1 MKWTLNRK
9 LILMIVSLSA
19 SLILMMTLFGLY
31 SERLLLE
38 KLQKKTTEITEAIH
52 LAIQEIS
59 KTEQKD
65 IMGLFNYLKNLRT
78 EGIKEIS
85 IIDSETRIQ
94 ASTNPFKVGET
105 TPEYITE
112 LIFKSELG
120 EFVTKEGQLYHIVL
134 PIVIKGEHQGYIHL
148 TISNRDI
155 MAVLKKNMKL
165 RLLVTATIMLIGFI
179 ATVWLA
185 KRYTRPIKEIV
196 SAASAIS
203 SGDLD
208 VKLKVT
214 ENDEIGELK
223 ESFNQMTARL
233 AELRR
238 IEQRLREAEHLS
250 TIGELSR
257 SVAHEIRNPLNFI
270 SLSIDHL
277 MGQCREETRELLLNI
292 KNEIKRLD
300 SLVESFL
307 QYGKPLRLKPEKTD
321 LITLVEDTLS
331 LIRARAERSGITI
344 KREYPDSP
352 LNAEVDPELL
362 KTCLFNVI
370 LNSIQ
375 AMPRGGDLTI
385 KLFKHNHS
393 AILEVTDT
401 GEGLDEK
408 QLDHVFEPFFTTKK
422 QGLGLGLAMT
432 KKVIKEH
439 GGRIEFSSQ
448 KGMGTKVRFILPVKF
463 QQDNGNNFSGNKL

>member
-85 IIDSETRIQ
+85 IIDSETRIR

-105 TPEYITE
+105 TPDYITE

-120 EFVTKEGQLYHIVL
+120 EFVTKQGELYHIVL

-155 MAVLKKNMKL
+155 MSVLKKNMKL
-165 RLLVTATIMLIGFI
+165 RLFVTVIILLIGFI

-185 KRYTRPIKEIV
+185 KRYTRPIKELV
-196 SAASAIS
+196 SAASAVS

-208 VKLKVT
+208 VHLDVT

-223 ESFNQMTARL
+223 ESFNQMITRL
-233 AELRR
+233 SELRK
-238 IEQRLREAEHLS
+238 IEQRLRETEHLS

-257 SVAHEIRNPLNFI
+257 SIAHEIRNPLNFI

-277 MGQCREETRELLLNI
+277 MGQCTEQTKQLLLNI
-292 KNEIKRLD
+292 KGEVKRLD

-307 QYGKPLRLKPEKTD
+307 QYGKPLRIKPEMVD
-321 LITLVEDTLS
+321 MVALIEDTLS
-331 LIRARAERSGITI
+331 LVRAKAERSGIKI
-344 KREYPDSP
+344 SRNYSENA
-352 LNAEVDPELL
+352 LFAEVDPELL
-362 KTCLFNVI
+362 KTCLFNVLI
-370 LNSIQ
+370 NAIQ
-375 AMPRGGDLTI
+375 AMPNGGELSITI
-385 KLFKHNHS
+385 DSLGEKL
-393 AILEVTDT
+393 ILKVRDT
-401 GEGLDEK
+401 GEGLDEEQAK
-408 QLDHVFEPFFTTKK
+408 HVFEPFFTTKK

-432 KKVIKEH
+432 KRVIAEH
-439 GGRIEFSSQ
+439 GGEIHFSTQ
-448 KGMGTKVRFILPVKF
+448 KGIGSEITFVLPVKF
-463 QQDNGNNFSGNKL
+463 MDT

>member
-85 IIDSETRIQ
+85 IIDSETRIR

-148 TISNRDI
+148 TISNQDI

-165 RLLVTATIMLIGFI
+165 RLLVTAFIMLIGFI

-196 SAASAIS
+196 SAASAVA

-214 ENDEIGELK
+214 ESDEIGELK
-223 ESFNQMTARL
+223 DSFNQMIAKL
-233 AELRR
+233 SELRR

-277 MGQCREETRELLLNI
+277 MGQCREETRELLVNI

-331 LIRARAERSGITI
+331 LIKARAERSGIAV
-344 KREYPDSP
+344 KRQYPETP
-352 LNAEVDPELL
+352 LYAEVDPELL
-362 KTCLFNVI
+362 KTCLFNVF

-375 AMPRGGDLTI
+375 AMPQGGELSIGLHKKDDRI
-385 KLFKHNHS
+385 
-393 AILEVTDT
+393 ILRVADT
-401 GEGLDEK
+401 GEGLDEEQAK
-408 QLDHVFEPFFTTKK
+408 HVFEPFFTTKK

-432 KKVIKEH
+432 KKVITEH
-439 GGRIEFSSQ
+439 GGHIEFTTQ
-448 KGMGTKVRFILPVKF
+448 KGKGSEVTFILPVQF
-463 QQDNGNNFSGNKL
+463 QQGSGNNFSANRL